1 VLAVGYA
8 GSILSLSERER
19 VDELLAGAEQRL
31 TDPTDRTV
39 VDDVE
44 FARLPAMIELYRGA
58 LAKIDGDLE
67 GNIAHARRVLELV
80 GEGDHLGRGGAAA
93 FLGLA
98 HWGKGELEEGLRW
111 YREGMAELEK
121 AGRITDLVGGAIV
134 SADIR
139 LAEGRV
145 DDAQQA
151 YEDGLA
157 LALRSQ
163 PPLRGVADM
172 HTGLADIA
180 YQRGHLDHAREHLE
194 AGRRMG
200 DESAFPRDPYRSRV
214 VRARVLQAEGDVDGA
229 IALLDEAERLYLSEY
244 SPDVRPVA
252 AVRARMQIAH
262 DRLAAARAWADRVG
276 LSTGDQVTYVREYEH
291 TTLARLLVAET
302 TGVADSEAP
311 GPALDLLE
319 RLLAAAEAG
328 RRDGSRLDILIV
340 MALARHAAGDTPGA
354 LAALDA
360 AVTLAEPMGYVRVF
374 LDEGPAITRLLNVAA
389 KRPHPRSF
397 TEGLLR
403 ATGGGADRVPSR
415 QGLVEPLSERELEV
429 LRLLRSDL
437 GGPAIANELVISLNT
452 LRTHTKNIY
461 AKLGVGSRR
470 AAIRRAE
477 ELRLI

>member
-1 VLAVGYA
+1 
-8 GSILSLSERER
+8 
-19 VDELLAGAEQRL
+19 
-31 TDPTDRTV
+31 
-39 VDDVE
+39 
-44 FARLPAMIELYRGA
+44 
-58 LAKIDGDLE
+58 
-67 GNIAHARRVLELV
+67 
-80 GEGDHLGRGGAAA
+80 
-93 FLGLA
+93 
-98 HWGKGELEEGLRW
+98 
-111 YREGMAELEK
+111 
-121 AGRITDLVGGAIV
+121 
-134 SADIR
+134 
-139 LAEGRV
+139 
-145 DDAQQA
+145 
-151 YEDGLA
+151 
-157 LALRSQ
+157 
-163 PPLRGVADM
+163 
-172 HTGLADIA
+172 
-180 YQRGHLDHAREHLE
+180 
-194 AGRRMG
+194 
-200 DESAFPRDPYRSRV
+200 
-214 VRARVLQAEGDVDGA
+214 
-229 IALLDEAERLYLSEY
+229 
-244 SPDVRPVA
+244 
-252 AVRARMQIAH
+252 
-262 DRLAAARAWADRVG
+262 
-276 LSTGDQVTYVREYEH
+276 VTYVREYEH